1 MITFS
6 RLFEDLKV
14 QYDVE
19 KGQIIEEK
27 QKLSTDLMTKHQNM
41 VELEKEIQDLN
52 GLLEKQKLCNE

>member
-6 RLFEDLKV
+6 RLFENLKV

-52 GLLEKQKLCNE
+52 GLLEKQKFCNE